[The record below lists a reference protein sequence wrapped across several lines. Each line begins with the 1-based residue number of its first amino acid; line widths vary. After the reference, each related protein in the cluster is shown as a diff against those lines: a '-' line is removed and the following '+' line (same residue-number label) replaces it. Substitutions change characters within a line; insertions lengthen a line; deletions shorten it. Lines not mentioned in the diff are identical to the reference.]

1 MSLEYKL
8 YRRLIFCKIKKGD
21 NLKRFINVLKDDGWK
36 NDFWGKRGA
45 KYSFTKKVSDEIR
58 YHLRI
63 YRIQNYY
70 YVLNHKEPTV
80 RGDINFHVKGFVDR
94 VRSSF
99 KSKKEYQTDDDKLEL
114 ANYEEGNEYLNFLME
129 KDETLK
135 DILEFNL
142 EENELNLF
150 SSIFGIVSLKLP
162 FEMLIEDLGEALG
175 AEDVDEFYLILKK
188 LMKILEFKLI
198 SGEEDEFLVFES
210 PSVKDFKLYLQ
221 RLRLNQI
228 DIMEI
233 KNNTEDYEEVYVL
246 IILIKQDKIP
256 LKTIETLE
264 KSRISVMYPLM
275 FLKLFNIYSSSPY
288 SHEKLLELVEKHGLI
303 DSNDIDHVLQPLDIS
318 ELSQMALSMFR
329 FLKEQNDWVY
339 LDLLANEFLKNRKW
353 NKKEGRLILD
363 FLTHPLINL
372 VMTKKDKRRFRRNRT
387 MYRAIKNFDEIQY
400 RLKTIKK
407 LLNHII

>member
-1 MSLEYKL
+1 MSFEYKL
-8 YRRLIFCKIKKGD
+8 YRRLIFCKIKKGE
-21 NLKRFINVLKDDGWK
+21 NVKKFINILKDDGWK

-45 KYSFTKKVSDEIR
+45 KYSYTKKVSDEIR

-63 YRIQNYY
+63 YQIQNYF

-80 RGDINFHVKGFVDR
+80 LGDFNFHVKGFVDR

-99 KSKKEYQTDDDKLEL
+99 KSKKQYQTDDDKLEL
-114 ANYEEGNEYLNFLME
+114 ANYEEGNEYLNYLIE

-135 DILEFNL
+135 DICEFNL
-142 EENELNLF
+142 EENELTLF

-175 AEDVDEFYLILKK
+175 GENIEDFNSILKK

-198 SGEEDEFLVFES
+198 SDEEDEFFIFES
-210 PSVKDFKLYLQ
+210 PSVKNFKLYLQ
-221 RLRLNQI
+221 RIGLNQI

-233 KNNTEDYEEVYVL
+233 KNKIEDYGEVYVL
-246 IILIKQDKIP
+246 IILHKQHKIP
-256 LKTIETLE
+256 LKTVEMLG
-264 KSRISVMYPLM
+264 KSRISVIYPMM

-288 SHEKLLELVEKHGLI
+288 SHEKLLELVEKYGLI
-303 DSNDIDHVLQPLDIS
+303 DSNDIDQVLQPLDIS
-318 ELSQMALSMFR
+318 ELSQMALEMFR

-353 NKKEGRLILD
+353 SKKEGRLILD

-372 VMTKKDKRRFRRNRT
+372 VITKQEKRRFRRNRM

-407 LLNHII
+407 LLNNII